1 MKRKQPYKAPAI
13 LREVRL
19 QLEGELLSGSVV
31 NNIEVTSM
39 GQEVDNYNF
48 DFNNQDGFN
57 HTWENPQN

>member
-31 NNIEVTSM
+31 DHIEVTSM
-39 GQEVDNYNF
+39 GQDVENI
-48 DFNNQDGFN
+48 DFSGDTFN
-57 HTWENPQN
+57 HDWQ

>member
-31 NNIEVTSM
+31 DHIEVTSM
-39 GQEVDNYNF
+39 GQEVDNYNY
-48 DFNNQDGFN
+48 DFSSNTDGFN
-57 HTWENPQN
+57 HNWE